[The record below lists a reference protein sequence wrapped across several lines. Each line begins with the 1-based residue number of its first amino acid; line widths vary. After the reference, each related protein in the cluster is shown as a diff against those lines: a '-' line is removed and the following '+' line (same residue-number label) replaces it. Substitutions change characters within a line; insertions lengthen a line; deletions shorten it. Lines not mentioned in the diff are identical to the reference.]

1 MFTVRN
7 EQLEVLSDYMMNS
20 FIKKAQNHL
29 RQKFPVTTRIITD
42 ETLHG
47 IIVKGIDKAAGYNI
61 IEREDV
67 LPFIEYM
74 VSLGN
79 DFDVSYSWARK
90 ILRTRNIAGSEKIA
104 DLINTNPIYPES
116 EHD

>member
-1 MFTVRN
+1 MLTITN
-7 EQLEVLSDYMMNS
+7 KQLEVFSAYMMDS
-20 FIKKAQNHL
+20 FIKKAKIHL
-29 RQKFPVTTRIITD
+29 RQKLPVSTRLITD

-47 IIVKGIDKAAGYNI
+47 IIVKGTDKAAGYNI

-79 DFDVSYSWARK
+79 DFDVFYSWARK

-104 DLINTNPIYPES
+104 DLININPIYPES
-116 EHD
+116 END